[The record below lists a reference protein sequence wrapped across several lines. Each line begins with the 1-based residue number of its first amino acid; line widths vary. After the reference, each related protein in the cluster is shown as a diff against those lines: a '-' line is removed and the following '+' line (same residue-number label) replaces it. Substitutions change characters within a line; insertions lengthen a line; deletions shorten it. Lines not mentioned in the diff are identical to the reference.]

1 MTGCRAACLTIL
13 LSITCLLADPPIAE
27 ARLNRFVGAEY
38 LLEPGQAVTGQLW
51 TAASTAKVHGTVSGD
66 LIVAANHLV
75 VGGRI
80 GGDLWSV
87 SQLASVTGMVAG
99 DLQMAGLDR
108 QMVSGIVGGNAL
120 ILTPVAAEVTS
131 GTCVSGDVAIAAESI
146 ILTGDVSGR
155 AYLVGKRVTIG
166 GRIGGNV
173 RLIADDVV
181 LLPGTYIGGDV
192 TYELSGGRELVVPD
206 AVKLCGK
213 LIPGPSQAP
222 ADRQEKRVVS
232 FTQRL
237 LSQIFF
243 LGAAVLAGIVW
254 VLVFP
259 AGSAG
264 AGEVWQSSL
273 LRCLLVGL
281 AVLILAP
288 VLVLSALF
296 SVIGL
301 PLGLAA
307 ASIYI
312 LLVVFGKLVSAYGL
326 GVLLL
331 SKSQLRGN
339 AGRVLP
345 LITGLTIIYALALIP
360 NLGVAVWTFCTGTG
374 MGAMVIYWY
383 RSERTLLAGSRG
395 ERLPF

>member
-146 ILTGDVSGR
+146 ILTGDVNGR

-296 SVIGL
+296 SV
-301 PLGLAA
+301 
-307 ASIYI
+307 
-312 LLVVFGKLVSAYGL
+312 
-326 GVLLL
+326 
-331 SKSQLRGN
+331 
-339 AGRVLP
+339 
-345 LITGLTIIYALALIP
+345 
-360 NLGVAVWTFCTGTG
+360 
-374 MGAMVIYWY
+374 
-383 RSERTLLAGSRG
+383 
-395 ERLPF
+395 